1 MTSDIPTVT
10 QLTPFGPTD
19 STGQPMFAV
28 NPGIPA
34 EDALAQVSLLLG
46 YAHATAYE
54 IADSDATHDKA
65 FARAVLPLIT
75 KAKALVDACV

>member
-1 MTSDIPTVT
+1 MNDIT

-19 STGQPMFAV
+19 STGQPMFSF
-28 NPGIPA
+28 NPGIRA
-34 EDALAQVSLLLG
+34 EDALAEASLLLG

-54 IADSDATHDKA
+54 IADSDPTPDKA
-65 FARAVLPLIT
+65 FARAVLPLIA